1 VPQVLWMGLLR
12 VLPRCQP
19 TGNPTTAA
27 NPTRARAAHTGH
39 SCVAAVGAGS
49 AVATT
54 STPAISATAIAT
66 TSMPAIGTTGDPAT
80 VATAVIAI
88 GTTGDPAT
96 VTTAAIAIGT
106 TGDPATA
113 ATAAVFRP
121 PWHGTMRLL
130 LPKQHLRAAGRAVRG
145 DALCD
150 HVVSPGLWW
159 KRPVLSRGCDCQWLP
174 PRLPM
179 D

>member
-1 VPQVLWMGLLR
+1 MPQVLWMGLLR

-80 VATAVIAI
+80 
-88 GTTGDPAT
+88 
-96 VTTAAIAIGT
+96 
-106 TGDPATA
+106 A